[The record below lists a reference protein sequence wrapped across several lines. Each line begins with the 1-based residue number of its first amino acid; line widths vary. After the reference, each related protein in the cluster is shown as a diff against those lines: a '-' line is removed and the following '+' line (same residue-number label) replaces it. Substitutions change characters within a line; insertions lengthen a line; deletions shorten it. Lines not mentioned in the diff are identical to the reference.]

1 MQTNLQ
7 QQKALRWLPEEGVR
21 EREMG
26 SSKGEITTMQNETF
40 WKMDISITL
49 VVLMV
54 SGLYT
59 YVKNNQIVYF
69 KYVQFI

>member
-1 MQTNLQ
+1 M
-7 QQKALRWLPEEGVR
+7 E
-21 EREMG
+21 
-26 SSKGEITTMQNETF
+26 
-40 WKMDISITL
+40 ISITL

-69 KYVQFI
+69 KYVQFISIVP